1 MIGRLAAALAALL
14 LVAVVQVGAG
24 VAGVH
29 APEAHGGVLFQC
41 RSQQCVQ

>member
-14 LVAVVQVGAG
+14 SVAVVQVGAD
-24 VAGVH
+24 VADVH
-29 APEAHGGVLFQC
+29 APTHGGVLFQC